1 MMARIRGR
9 AWWYLVLLAAIIG
22 LFGVGDI
29 VGGASVDPGIA
40 LAVSGRDLAGLE
52 AESAAAYR
60 MFDFTTRT
68 QGWNLFV
75 IGLLALAVL
84 LVPYRAGRG
93 WAWSVMWSLPLWCFG
108 VAGLYL
114 AYGLAPGQ
122 PLPPPLVSGPF
133 LGAIAAAVLLS
144 DRRRFRSTEPGV
156 ARHPGVGEPEAA
168 R

>member
-114 AYGLAPGQ
+114 AYGLEPGQ

-133 LGAIAAAVLLS
+133 LGVIAAAVLLV
-144 DRRRFRSTEPGV
+144 DRRRFRATEPRG
-156 ARHPGVGEPEAA
+156 ARHPEISEPEAA